1 MEIKNCTG
9 HFRRKV
15 YFYGDVLGFK
25 PETEVKDA
33 MTIEAVVFDLDG
45 TLADF
50 NLNYKVVRAEVRSF
64 LMKKGFPASILST
77 NESIFEML
85 KKIEIFLKNNGEP
98 KSAIGEIRRKVL
110 AIAEEYE
117 LAAARST
124 SLLPG
129 VVETLRALK
138 KRGLKMG
145 LFTINSEK
153 STKYILERFRIAHFF
168 DAVIPRNKVKY
179 VKPNSEH
186 LETVL
191 KALNVNPEETIVVGD
206 GVSDMKCAEGLKTI
220 VVGLPT
226 GLSSIRELIN
236 SGANY
241 VITSITDLPALIEE
255 TTNFSNT

>member
-1 MEIKNCTG
+1 MEIKKCTG

-153 STKYILERFRIAHFF
+153 STKYILERFRISHFF

-255 TTNFSNT
+255 TTNFSDT